1 MNNLWK
7 GRMTVNRF
15 VFSIASLLAVIA
27 FAGCYTQIGY
37 YETPL
42 STREA
47 SYRPQD
53 AHQPAD
59 GDEKVVPG
67 QEQQGE
73 VEAEGDPSEVDD
85 EGYYGR
91 RKPSY
96 SYSDR
101 YYRSYSYDYYD
112 YYPAYP
118 YYYGGYHPLYPYYGY
133 SYYPYHSYYGSY
145 RYHGYRPYRYRY
157 PQRTSRIGD
166 LNFGKRRSQSYR
178 GVRSRHPSSGRPD
191 RSLRKDE
198 ENKTPARGSSESR
211 RDRSRRSRRR

>member
-1 MNNLWK
+1 M
-7 GRMTVNRF
+7 NRF
-15 VFSIASLLAVIA
+15 VLFITFLLAVIA

-37 YETPL
+37 YEPRP
-42 STREA
+42 SVREI
-47 SYRPQD
+47 SSHHQD
-53 AHQPAD
+53 ERRHQD
-59 GDEKVVPG
+59 GDEKMG
-67 QEQQGE
+67 SEREAEEE
-73 VEAEGDPSEVDD
+73 VEAKEEPSQVDD

-96 SYSDR
+96 GYSGR

>member
-1 MNNLWK
+1 M
-7 GRMTVNRF
+7 NRF
-15 VFSIASLLAVIA
+15 VLFITFLLAVIA

-37 YETPL
+37 YEPRP
-42 STREA
+42 SVREI
-47 SYRPQD
+47 SSHHQD
-53 AHQPAD
+53 ERRHQD
-59 GDEKVVPG
+59 GDEKMG
-67 QEQQGE
+67 SEREAEEE
-73 VEAEGDPSEVDD
+73 VEAKEERSEVDD
-85 EGYYGR
+85 EGYYGH

-96 SYSDR
+96 GYSGR

-157 PQRTSRIGD
+157 PKRASRIGD

-198 ENKTPARGSSESR
+198 GNKAPARGSSESR